1 MSDGSILI
9 DTKLDTTQ
17 FSKGL
22 SALGNMASS
31 GFAALGKAAVAGVTA
46 VSGALSTLGAFSV
59 KTGMSFDTA
68 MSQVAASMGKTLSQI
83 PEIAAKSKELGA
95 TTKFTAT
102 EAAQGFNILA
112 MAGQSV
118 EQQLDTIEPV
128 LNLASAGAMNMAD
141 AATYVT
147 GALSGFSAPATEATH
162 YANLFA
168 KGATLANT
176 SVAGLGEAVSGSAAA
191 ASKYGQTVDSSTLS
205 LLRLA
210 KANITGS
217 EASTAYNRLMVDL
230 YTASGDAKK
239 QLDKLGVSCYDQ
251 SGKARD
257 LNDVVNDLGT
267 AMAGMTEQQRAAVEN
282 TIFSMYG
289 MSAFD
294 NMLKADTKT
303 CGEWKKAL
311 AEANSEFGGL
321 GSAAGQAQT
330 QLDNLEG
337 DITILKSGMEGLGIA
352 IYDNL
357 RDPLRDATQTATK
370 MIEELSNAVST
381 GGLAGGVAAAGTVIA
396 QTVAKIS
403 EAVPTI
409 INLSVQLIQAF
420 IQGIQQ
426 NAGTIAQAAAGIV
439 STLIQGV
446 LSSLPMLATT
456 GINLI
461 AELISGFASSVPQLI
476 QSGKDCIV
484 KTVEAIVYTA
494 PQLLQAGTKLIQ
506 SLISGLTQAFPSLA
520 TSAQKI
526 VPKIVDS
533 IASALPK
540 LATAAVK
547 IMSSLGKF
555 IENNF
560 SELLKVGLEAVVKL
574 TGSIRENAGKIVDG
588 AISLAKSLAKG
599 LIDSIPTIVQNVPT
613 IVSNIANVIND
624 NAPKILKAGVELIVM
639 LVKGLIQSIPTIIQN
654 LPKII
659 SAIVDTLQAFS
670 WVNIGSAI
678 ISKLSSGISGAVNL
692 AKNAMTSV
700 LNALKGGASSIVNS
714 FIDLGKNIVQGLWK
728 GISSL
733 TEWIGKKIAGFGAT
747 LVSGFKALL
756 GIHSPSKVFAQMG
769 KYCVEGLAD
778 GLEDKDNYVSDAMRA
793 LKDDMTTTYINDDM
807 VGRLNTAV
815 ETKAGAV
822 SDTFTD
828 RNPESSTG
836 GGSGGEP
843 IDYKKL
849 ARAVWDEAPPMDV
862 NMDGKKV
869 GTIIE
874 PVVSERQAKKT
885 KDKQRRDGNA

>member
-31 GFAALGKAAVAGVTA
+31 GFAALGKAAIAGVTA

-59 KTGMSFDTA
+59 KSGMSFDTA
-68 MSQVAASMGKTLSQI
+68 MSQVAATMGTTVDQIQLLSDKAKEMGAKTAFS
-83 PEIAAKSKELGA
+83 
-95 TTKFTAT
+95 AT
-102 EAAQGFNILA
+102 EAAQALNYLA
-112 MAGQSV
+112 LAGYDAKTSADV
-118 EQQLDTIEPV
+118 LPSV
-128 LNLASAGAMNMAD
+128 LNLAAAGGMDLAYASDLATDAMSALGIAASQQNLTQFGDQMAKT
-141 AATYVT
+141 A
-147 GALSGFSAPATEATH
+147 SKS
-162 YANLFA
+162 
-168 KGATLANT
+168 NT
-176 SVAGLGEAVSGSAAA
+176 SVAQLGEAIL
-191 ASKYGQTVDSSTLS
+191 TVGGTATMLKGKTVELNTALGVLANRGIKGAEGGTHLRNIILS
-205 LLRLA
+205 LTA
-210 KANITGS
+210 PTNTAA
-217 EASTAYNRLMVDL
+217 EAI
-230 YTASGDAKK
+230 K
-239 QLDKLGVSCYDQ
+239 KLGVSVTDS
-251 SGKARD
+251 SGNLRP
-257 LNDVVNDLGT
+257 LNEILADFNKKT
-267 AMAGMTEQQRAAVEN
+267 AGMSDTAKANYLSQIFNKTDLAAVQGLLAGCGQEWSDLEKEVSN
-282 TIFSMYG
+282 CNG
-289 MSAFD
+289 AMSD
-294 NMLKADTKT
+294 M
-303 CGEWKKAL
+303 
-311 AEANSEFGGL
+311 
-321 GSAAGQAQT
+321 AAV

-446 LSSLPMLATT
+446 LSSLPTLATT

-506 SLISGLTQAFPSLA
+506 SLISGLTQAFPDLA

-526 VPKIVDS
+526 VPKIVDG
-533 IASALPK
+533 ITSALPK

-547 IMSSLGKF
+547 IMSNLGKF

-659 SAIVDTLQAFS
+659 SAIVDTLQAFN
-670 WVNIGSAI
+670 WVNLGSAI

-692 AKNAMTSV
+692 AKNAMNSV
-700 LNALKGGASSIVNS
+700 LNALKGGASDIVNS
-714 FIDLGKNIVQGLWK
+714 FVNLGKNIVQGLWK

-769 KYCVEGLAD
+769 KYCVEGLAE

-807 VGRLNTAV
+807 VGRLNAAV
-815 ETKAGAV
+815 ETKTGTV

-828 RNPESSTG
+828 RNPDGSTG
-836 GGSGGEP
+836 SGSGGEP

-849 ARAVWDEAPPMDV
+849 ARAVWDEAPSMDV